1 VSVGFTA
8 TKADLDA
15 RAGQL
20 AMGLRDALS
29 NCARFCDLL
38 NDTSIFAND
47 AALTALGYTQAEVTV
62 LRAAFTDLKALYTLS
77 RAGAT
82 QPAANDFFF
91 NAKHLTGVV

>member
-1 VSVGFTA
+1 
-8 TKADLDA
+8 
-15 RAGQL
+15 
-20 AMGLRDALS
+20 
-29 NCARFCDLL
+29 
-38 NDTSIFAND
+38 
-47 AALTALGYTQAEVTV
+47 VTV